1 MITAQDL
8 KRVRWS
14 ILAALLMAGA
24 GAAAAYATHQA
35 TLEARAAAT
44 RAEAKQKE
52 ARNRL
57 MRARDEQAEITAKIG
72 RFGDLAAIGVVGE
85 ERRLEWVERIR
96 EIRSARRL
104 YDLQYEIAPQ
114 RPLDAAAAPGSSGS
128 FEFLSSTMRLQMDLL
143 HEVDLIHFLDD
154 LEHSVSAFV
163 RPQSCTVE
171 RTGLSGSTGAG
182 ALLRAECTLDWITI
196 RERKNDT

>member
-1 MITAQDL
+1 MITAQDF
-8 KRVRWS
+8 KRVQWS
-14 ILAALLMAGA
+14 ILGALLMAAVG
-24 GAAAAYATHQA
+24 GAAVFATHQA
-35 TLEARAAAT
+35 TLEARAQA
-44 RAEAKQKE
+44 RKAEAVLKD
-52 ARNRL
+52 ARNKL

-72 RFGDLAAIGVVGE
+72 RFGQLVASGVVGE

-114 RPLDAAAAPGSSGS
+114 RPLDAATAPGSSGS

-143 HEVDLIHFLDD
+143 HEQDLIHFLGD

-163 RPQSCTVE
+163 RPESCRVE
-171 RTGLSGSTGAG
+171 RTGAAATAG
-182 ALLRAECTLDWITI
+182 AQLRAECTLDWITI
-196 RERKNDT
+196 RERKGST

>member
-1 MITAQDL
+1 MITPQDL

-14 ILAALLMAGA
+14 ILAALLMVAAG
-24 GAAAAYATHQA
+24 GAALYATHQA
-35 TLEARAAAT
+35 TLQARAAANK
-44 RAEAKQKE
+44 AEAKQQE
-52 ARNRL
+52 AHNKL

-72 RFGDLAAIGVVGE
+72 RFGDLAADGIVGE

-96 EIRSARRL
+96 EIRAARRL
-104 YDLQYEIAPQ
+104 FDLQYEIAPQ

-143 HEVDLIHFLDD
+143 HELDLIHFLDD
-154 LEHSVSAFV
+154 LEHSVSAVV
-163 RPQSCTVE
+163 RPERCIVE
-171 RTGLSGSTGAG
+171 RTGNSGPSGTG

-196 RERKNDT
+196 RERKGST